1 SKHTEEKREILN
13 SDVTWDG
20 YDPLFPFGHGLSYT
34 SFSYGDIKLSAASMK
49 GAQPLKVSVTVTN
62 TGSRQGK
69 HTVELYSR
77 DVYASITPSVKRLRG
92 FNKIDLKPGEART
105 VNFTIT
111 RDDLA
116 FVNAQLKTVTEPG
129 EFELMIGDKKV
140 SFIYAD

>member
-1 SKHTEEKREILN
+1 
-13 SDVTWDG
+13 
-20 YDPLFPFGHGLSYT
+20 
-34 SFSYGDIKLSAASMK
+34 MK
-49 GAQPLKVSVTVTN
+49 GAQALKVSVTVTN

-92 FNKIDLKPGEART
+92 FDKIDLKPGETRT

-140 SFIYAD
+140 SFTYAE